1 MLPLTEADKK
11 SYRKQT
17 FCHICKKEFSNNG
30 YRKKYFKLWEQ
41 CHYTG
46 KYSGAVHNLKCNLR
60 YKKPKEIPLL
70 FLNGCNYDYYFLIKE
85 LAEEIKGKFECSREI
100 R

>member
-30 YRKKYFKLWEQ
+30 YRKKYFKL
-41 CHYTG
+41 
-46 KYSGAVHNLKCNLR
+46 
-60 YKKPKEIPLL
+60 
-70 FLNGCNYDYYFLIKE
+70 
-85 LAEEIKGKFECSREI
+85 
-100 R
+100 